1 MLAALYDYLQM
12 LADSSRDQILG
23 RLRDGTVSFENRLH
37 VTAAEDV
44 AADSTGFELIDGYK

>member
-37 VTAAEDV
+37 VTATEDV
-44 AADSTGFELIDGYK
+44 AADSTGFELIDGHK

>member
-23 RLRDGTVSFENRLH
+23 RLGDGTVSFENRLH
-37 VTAAEDV
+37 VTATEDV
-44 AADSTGFELIDGYK
+44 AADSTGFELIDGHK